1 MDRNVAYAQA
11 LATAMAADISSPAV
25 AAALQNDALTRDQ
38 FTSIVYRD
46 VAKGLRG
53 DPGPAIFPNV
63 RAFARQVV
71 DIGVIRTRKSTGLS
85 DTYSSDIGGISGLVG
100 AIAGAVG
107 AIYST
112 KINTD
117 AQKQLATIKAN
128 EAQIAQNSQTIAA
141 KSALIQNATSNGLL
155 VAPTGSLVD
164 PSAGIVTA
172 GPLAAVGGLPGVAI
186 GTAAIAVLVGGY
198 YAMKG

>member
-11 LATAMAADISSPAV
+11 LATAMAADIGSPAV
-25 AAALQNDALTRDQ
+25 ASALQNSGLTQDQ

-53 DPGPAIFPNV
+53 DPGPALFPNV

-71 DIGVIRTRKSTGLS
+71 DIGVIRARKSAGLS
-85 DTYSSDIGGISGLVG
+85 DTYSSDVGGVSALVG

-117 AQKQLATIKAN
+117 AQKKLASIQAN
-128 EAQIAQNSQTIAA
+128 EAQIQQNSQTIAA

-172 GPLAAVGGLPGVAI
+172 GPLAAVGGLPGLAI
-186 GTAAIAVLVGGY
+186 GTAAVALLFGGY
-198 YAMKG
+198 YAARG